1 MHVSFSDSR
10 ELLYMVSNGDLS
22 AAMCKGSLTLLLN
35 LQVTL
40 QITQRPSEAET
51 RACDQLVAAFNL

>member
-10 ELLYMVSNGDLS
+10 KLLYMVSNGDLS
-22 AAMCKGSLTLLLN
+22 GALCKGSLTLLLK

-40 QITQRPSEAET
+40 QITQHPSEAET

>member
-40 QITQRPSEAET
+40 QITHHPSEAET